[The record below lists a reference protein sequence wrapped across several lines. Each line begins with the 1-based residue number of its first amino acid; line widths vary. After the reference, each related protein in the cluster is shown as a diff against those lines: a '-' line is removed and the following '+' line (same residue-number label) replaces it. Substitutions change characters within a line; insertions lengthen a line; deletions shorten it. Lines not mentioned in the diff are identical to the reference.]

1 MIGWMFPGQGS
12 QQPAMAAGF
21 ESCGP
26 LLDIAERTLGPS
38 IRWVASAKGNKT
50 WPADLLQPAIYLTD
64 VGAAMALSEKG
75 AEPDAV
81 LGHSLGEYA
90 ALVAAGCLTYE
101 AGLELVHLRGI
112 EMMKAGR
119 DQAGGMAAVMGASR
133 DLLSQL
139 CEEIGGVWIANLNTD
154 EQTVLSGKDDALA
167 KVAARLREQ
176 DLRVI
181 RLKVPVAAHTPLME
195 PAAKALEAAL
205 QAITLEK
212 PRFTFFSC
220 ADAAIHDDP
229 AEIKDLLIKGM
240 TSPVLFSQTIQAVAA
255 SGVDHLVEVGPG
267 KVLSGLL
274 LRIAPEISVD
284 KVGSDT
290 EVAEFLSSISA
301 FERSN

>member
-21 ESCGP
+21 ETCQP

-64 VGAAMALSEKG
+64 VGAAVALSDKG
-75 AEPDAV
+75 VKPGAV

-101 AGLELVHLRGI
+101 AGLKLVHLRGI

-119 DQAGGMAAVMGASR
+119 DQAGGMAAVVGASR

-139 CEEIGGVWIANLNTD
+139 CEDIGGVWIANLNTD
-154 EQTVLSGKDDALA
+154 EQTVLSGKDDSLA
-167 KVAARLREQ
+167 RVAAQLREK

-195 PAAKALEAAL
+195 PAARALGAAL
-205 QAITLEK
+205 QEITLEV
-212 PRFTFFSC
+212 PQIPFYSC
-220 ADAAIHDDP
+220 ADAAVHDDP
-229 AEIKDLLIKGM
+229 DEIKALLIKGM
-240 TSPVLFSQTIQAVAA
+240 TSPVLFSQTIQLVID
-255 SGVDHLVEVGPG
+255 SGVDHFVEVGPG

-274 LRIAPEISVD
+274 HRIAPEISVD

-290 EVAEFLSSISA
+290 EVTEFLSSISA